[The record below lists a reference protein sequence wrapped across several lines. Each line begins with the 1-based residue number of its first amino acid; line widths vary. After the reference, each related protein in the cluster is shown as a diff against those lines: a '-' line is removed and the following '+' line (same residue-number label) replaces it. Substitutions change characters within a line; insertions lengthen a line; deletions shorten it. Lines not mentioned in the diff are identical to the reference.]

1 MTEFEYL
8 PQRKVYSVSELTVEV
23 RELMDEH
30 FPDVR
35 VAGEISNA
43 RRYPSGHWYFTLKDE
58 RAQLSCV
65 CFRQNARY
73 LKTEPEDGLAVVARG
88 RISVYERR
96 GEYQLIVES
105 LEPQGLGALQ
115 LAFERL
121 KHKLA
126 AEGLFDAARKRPLP
140 RMPRHI
146 GIVTSPSGAAIV
158 DMLRILGRRFPG
170 LQVRL
175 YPVRVQGHGAAAEIA
190 EGIRYFSDSR
200 WPDVVVAG
208 RGGGSV
214 EDLWAFNEETVARAI
229 ADCSVPLVSA
239 VGHETDFTIADFT
252 ADLRAATP
260 SAAAELVV
268 PDSRNVQRLLRDAEE
283 RAATVMSLRLARM
296 RTRVLESGLERAA
309 RTVERR
315 IGDRWQ
321 SLDDVSQK
329 LQGVLKDR
337 LHQAD
342 KRLNRVG
349 RKLVALDLRVRL
361 ARDAQR
367 FGSASQRLIPAMKRA
382 LEQRKSSLAATA
394 GHLTALSPLAILER
408 GYAIVQTECGFAV
421 RESRQVSVGEAL
433 GVRLHRG
440 SLGVR
445 VEHATPESP
454 KGTAEGEHV

>member
-1 MTEFEYL
+1 MTEFDFL
-8 PQRKVYSVSELTVEV
+8 PRKRVYTVAELTEEV

-35 VAGEISNA
+35 VGGEISNA

-73 LKTEPEDGLAVVARG
+73 LKTEPEDGLAAVARG

-96 GEYQLIVES
+96 GEYQLIVET

-115 LAFERL
+115 LAFEKL
-121 KHKLA
+121 KQKLA

-146 GIVTSPSGAAIV
+146 GIVTSPSGAAIA

-190 EGIRYFSDSR
+190 EGIRYLSGSR
-200 WPDVVVAG
+200 WADVVIAG
-208 RGGGSV
+208 RGGGSI
-214 EDLWAFNEETVARAI
+214 EDLWAFNEEIVARAI

-268 PDSRNVQRLLRDAEE
+268 PDSRSVQRLLRDGEV
-283 RAATVMSLRLARM
+283 RAAKAMSLRLARL
-296 RTRVLESGLERAA
+296 RARVLESGMERAA

-321 SLDDVSQK
+321 SLDKVSQN
-329 LQGVLKDR
+329 LRGILEDR

-342 KRLNRVG
+342 KRLSRVEH
-349 RKLVALDLRVRL
+349 RLVALDLRVRL
-361 ARDAQR
+361 ARRAQR
-367 FGSASQRLIPAMKRA
+367 FGSASQRLIPAMKRT
-382 LEQRKSSLAATA
+382 LERRMSTLAALA

-408 GYAIVQTECGFAV
+408 GYAIVQTERGFAV
-421 RESRQVSVGEAL
+421 RESGQVSVGDPL

-445 VEHATPESP
+445 VENATPQPPTEA
-454 KGTAEGEHV
+454 AEGEHV

>member
-8 PQRKVYSVSELTVEV
+8 SQRRVYSVSELTGGV
-23 RELMDEH
+23 RELLDEH

-35 VAGEISNA
+35 VGGEISNA

-65 CFRQNARY
+65 CFRQNALY

-96 GEYQLIVES
+96 GEYQLIVET

-121 KHKLA
+121 KRKLA
-126 AEGLFDAARKRPLP
+126 AEGLFEAARKRPLP
-140 RMPRHI
+140 RLPRSI
-146 GIVTSPSGAAIV
+146 GIVTSPSGAAIA

-170 LQVRL
+170 LHVRL
-175 YPVRVQGHGAAAEIA
+175 YPVRVQGPGAAAEIA
-190 EGIRYFSDSR
+190 EGIRYFSDGR
-200 WPDVVVAG
+200 WADVVIAG

-214 EDLWAFNEETVARAI
+214 EDLWAFNEEIVARAI

-268 PDSRNVQRLLRDAEE
+268 PDSLSVQRLMRDAEV
-283 RAATVMSLRLARM
+283 RVAKVMSLRLAHM
-296 RTRVLESGLERAA
+296 RTRLLESGLERAA

-315 IGDRWQ
+315 IADRWQ
-321 SLDDVSQK
+321 SLDEFAQA
-329 LQGVLKDR
+329 LRGILEDR

-342 KRLNRVG
+342 KRLSG
-349 RKLVALDLRVRL
+349 IERKLVAQDLRIRL
-361 ARDAQR
+361 ARRAQR
-367 FGSASQRLIPAMKRA
+367 VASASQRLTPAMKGA
-382 LEQRKSSLAATA
+382 LERRSSRLAVLL
-394 GHLTALSPLAILER
+394 GHLTALSPLGILQR
-408 GYAIVQTECGFAV
+408 GYAIVQTEHGIAV
-421 RESRQVSVGEAL
+421 RESGQVSVGDPL

-440 SLGVR
+440 RLGVR
-445 VEHATPESP
+445 VENTVPVPPPGAGHDQ
-454 KGTAEGEHV
+454 HV